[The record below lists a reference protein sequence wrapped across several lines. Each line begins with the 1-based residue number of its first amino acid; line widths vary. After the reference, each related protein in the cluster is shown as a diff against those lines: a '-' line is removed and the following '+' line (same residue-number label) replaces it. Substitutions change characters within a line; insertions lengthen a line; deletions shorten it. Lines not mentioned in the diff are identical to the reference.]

1 MIWRLIAL
9 LGAST
14 FIYTGGKV
22 IFDEECT
29 SVDFSGGR
37 AVLLTCY
44 LDNSGAIS
52 GDLAGGISLLIG
64 ITLIFI
70 SLNPWIVQYLKK
82 SQTNLNGTVNNKVQ
96 ESYSSPIGEISN
108 LRKPSDLES
117 IRICPYCAEEVRVEA
132 IKCKHCGSSI
142 LKREFDTNLLVAVIA
157 FTVFIIAVGA
167 NYFG

>member
-22 IFDEECT
+22 IFDEDCI
-29 SVDFSGGR
+29 SADFSGGR

-52 GDLAGGISLLIG
+52 GGLAGGISLLIG
-64 ITLIFI
+64 LTLIFI
-70 SLNPWIVQYLKK
+70 SLRPWILQYWKK
-82 SQTNLNGTVNNKVQ
+82 SQINLNGTTNNRVQ
-96 ESYSSPIGEISN
+96 ESFSSPIGEFSNSTKPSN
-108 LRKPSDLES
+108 LESTRK
-117 IRICPYCAEEVRVEA
+117 CPYCAEEVRVEA

-142 LKREFDTNLLVAVIA
+142 LKREFDNNLFVAFIA
-157 FTVFIIAVGA
+157 FTVFIIAIGA
-167 NYFG
+167 NYF